1 MKGSLIMNVEVR
13 LFASFRNGRW
23 KKKIISYEKDTK
35 IIDVIKSLN
44 IKEEELG
51 IVMVNGAY
59 RKSDTI
65 LEEGDILSIFP
76 PVAGG

>member
-44 IKEEELG
+44 IKEEE
-51 IVMVNGAY
+51 
-59 RKSDTI
+59 
-65 LEEGDILSIFP
+65 
-76 PVAGG
+76 